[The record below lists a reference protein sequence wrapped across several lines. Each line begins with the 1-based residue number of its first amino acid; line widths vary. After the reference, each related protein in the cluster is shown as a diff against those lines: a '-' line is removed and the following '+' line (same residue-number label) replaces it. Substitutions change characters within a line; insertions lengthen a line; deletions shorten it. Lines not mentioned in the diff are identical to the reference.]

1 MGEQLAPGMVFRH
14 GSGRVSSVN
23 VTFSMQPLVAVFSP
37 FTMAIGINHQQNEKN
52 HPTNRQDDDN
62 GLVTPKF

>member
-1 MGEQLAPGMVFRH
+1 MGEQPAPGMVFRH
-14 GSGRVSSVN
+14 CFGRVSSVN
-23 VTFSMQPLVAVFSP
+23 THFSMQPLVAVFSP
-37 FTMAIGINHQQNEKN
+37 FTMAIRIDDQQNEKS